1 MLAHNGSPEFSILP
15 AWLAPINTRPH
26 ERTDGR
32 TDGGQLSKLNYADN
46 LIWFVYKTLIIGR
59 HSDYIVRTQIQ
70 TFPSP
75 ESRVESSPV
84 QLTRS
89 VPKSIMTLLFITGT
103 LIRSFVRSGRVR
115 VMEIGGGGGQIQ
127 SSLYQQV
134 ANKRGGCR
142 NNRYFPV
149 PIMHLW
155 CIPLRW
161 SLVVIA
167 VSPHHSPA
175 AVGWSACDNAQT
187 YHRRG
192 SSRPSRPECVT
203 LSLKS
208 PWKWEVFVSW
218 PTLRGN
224 NSTPDCH

>member
-32 TDGGQLSKLNYADN
+32 WT
-46 LIWFVYKTLIIGR
+46 I
-59 HSDYIVRTQIQ
+59 IQ
-70 TFPSP
+70 TKLCRQFDSIRLQNAYHRATLWLHSTYTNSNIPLP
-75 ESRVESSPV
+75 RESSPV

-89 VPKSIMTLLFITGT
+89 VPKSTMTLLFITGT